1 MIELRYGKWQEAFA
15 TMPDVDAIICDPPY
29 SAKLHEAQ
37 GNANARTMPDGSN
50 RRVLNYASWSPEDVY
65 EFVDY
70 FSPRCKGWMV
80 AMTDYDLS
88 QTWRDAYQRAGR
100 HTFVPVLVLQDRV
113 RLSGDGPASCAV
125 YVIVARP
132 KTQEFQRWG
141 ALPGFYKVGTDREGH
156 IGGKPLEL
164 MRRLISDY
172 SREGDLI
179 CDPCAG
185 YGTTL
190 VAAYD
195 LGRRAIGGECDSET
209 YDKAKARIDK
219 ALLQPSLFAPA
230 DQREQ
235 LSLLG

>member
-1 MIELRYGKWQEAFA
+1 MFELRQGRWQEVFA
-15 TMPDVDAIICDPPY
+15 EMPMVDAVICDPPY
-29 SAKLHEAQ
+29 SAKLHETQSA
-37 GNANARTMPDGSN
+37 AMARQMPDGSD
-50 RRVLNYASWSPEDVY
+50 RRALNYAAWSPQDVHD
-65 EFVDY
+65 FVEH

-88 QTWRDAYQRAGR
+88 ATWIDAYRKAGR
-100 HTFVPVLVLQDRV
+100 HTFVPVLVIQDRV

-132 KTQEFQRWG
+132 KSQEYQRWG

-164 MRRLISDY
+164 MRRLVTDY
-172 SREGDLI
+172 SREGDLV

-195 LGRRAIGGECDSET
+195 LGRKAIGGECDPDT
-209 YDKAKARIDK
+209 FGKAKERLEK
-219 ALLQPSLFAPA
+219 VMRQPSLFRPSDAK
-230 DQREQ
+230 EQ